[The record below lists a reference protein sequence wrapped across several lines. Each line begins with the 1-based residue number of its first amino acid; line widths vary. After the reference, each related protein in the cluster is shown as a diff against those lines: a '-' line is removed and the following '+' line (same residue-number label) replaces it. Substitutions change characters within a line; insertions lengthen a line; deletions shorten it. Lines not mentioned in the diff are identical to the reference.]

1 MKKCN
6 FQEMYPVLVQEY
18 SKNEMRTKTLD
29 DTCQY
34 FCDKIEEHPVARY
47 IHTFDH
53 HAHTAAIER
62 EIINDTIIGAKNV
75 LFCFGKNLMDPKLL
89 SVRPRAI
96 GICETE
102 SHFVIS
108 FLEAPNP
115 ALTEVMVRWVHDLG
129 SQ

>member
-1 MKKCN
+1 MKKYN
-6 FQEMYPVLVQEY
+6 FQETYPVFVKEY

-29 DTCQY
+29 DICQY
-34 FCDKIEEHPVARY
+34 FYEKIEEHPVARHL
-47 IHTFDH
+47 HTFDH
-53 HAHTAAIER
+53 HAHTADIEGG
-62 EIINDTIIGAKNV
+62 IINDTIIGAKNV

-89 SVRPRAI
+89 SVRPRSI

-115 ALTEVMVRWVHDLG
+115 AMTQAMVEWVNDLRV
-129 SQ
+129 